1 MIKET
6 FRCFNGSNAANDILS
21 FQSQVVCLQ
30 DFFGEEDTFI
40 ACGPEKF
47 RYQDDFM
54 LDETG
59 KEPFGSCLCIH
70 LSEKNTTCHDLTSS
84 RSMWMASS
92 TYPEILSLSHLEW
105 ITCYKLV
112 HKKLMNESIVVSSHK
127 CGIKGSFP
135 LNAYTSHFS
144 NGFLHLP
151 LVLDG

>member
-1 MIKET
+1 MDLMPLMT
-6 FRCFNGSNAANDILS
+6 FSLSNRRSCAFKISSERRIPSSHAARRSSVTRMTLCWMKP
-21 FQSQVVCLQ
+21 V
-30 DFFGEEDTFI
+30 
-40 ACGPEKF
+40 
-47 RYQDDFM
+47 
-54 LDETG
+54 
-59 KEPFGSCLCIH
+59 KEPFGSCLFIN
-70 LSEKNTTCHDLTSS
+70 LSEKNTTFHDLTSN

-92 TYPEILSLSHLEW
+92 TYPEMFSLSRLEW
-105 ITCYKLV
+105 ITSCYKLV